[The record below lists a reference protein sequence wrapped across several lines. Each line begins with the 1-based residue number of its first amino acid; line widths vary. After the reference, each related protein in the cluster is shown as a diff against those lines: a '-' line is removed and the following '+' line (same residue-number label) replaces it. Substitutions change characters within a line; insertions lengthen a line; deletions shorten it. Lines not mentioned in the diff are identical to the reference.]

1 LSVGACCGA
10 TCFATHVATSA
21 RFPRAIP
28 ARVEAGAPPLFG
40 CTDSIGAPWARRRSP
55 TPAGLALDLAPVL
68 PLGDRLALL
77 ELPAPPREPELELG
91 QAVAEVHAQR
101 DEREPALGRLP
112 HQPLDLAAVEQQLAG
127 THGLVAPLVHRLLV
141 GRDVHALEPHLPV
154 PHPRIRLRER
164 SAAPAERLDLRA
176 GQHDPGL

>member
-77 ELPAPPREPELELG
+77 ELPAPPREP
-91 QAVAEVHAQR
+91 
-101 DEREPALGRLP
+101 ALGRLP

-176 GQHDPGL
+176 GQHDPGLEPLEDLVVVKRPPVGDDG